1 MYDVVVAGGS
11 IAGLCCAREAAL
23 GGCSVLVI
31 EDDAEVGTPDH
42 CGGMVSVSALLQVT
56 LELKCQATRY
66 TAKIFLQAALSLLH
80 PQILYTQFLQ
90 NLCVFHPECALH
102 ILF

>member
-42 CGGMVSVSALLQVT
+42 CGGG
-56 LELKCQATRY
+56 
-66 TAKIFLQAALSLLH
+66 FLAISSN
-80 PQILYTQFLQ
+80 PVRNVCTILCFSSG
-90 NLCVFHPECALH
+90 VGFP
-102 ILF
+102 

>member
-31 EDDAEVGTPDH
+31 EDDAGSLGTGQRKDRST
-42 CGGMVSVSALLQVT
+42 GGT
-56 LELKCQATRY
+56 CKRY
-66 TAKIFLQAALSLLH
+66 SL
-80 PQILYTQFLQ
+80 Y
-90 NLCVFHPECALH
+90 E
-102 ILF
+102 

>member
-31 EDDAEVGTPDH
+31 EDDAEVGTPEIHDL
-42 CGGMVSVSALLQVT
+42 MW
-56 LELKCQATRY
+56 Y
-66 TAKIFLQAALSLLH
+66 TNPKYYQ
-80 PQILYTQFLQ
+80 
-90 NLCVFHPECALH
+90 
-102 ILF
+102 